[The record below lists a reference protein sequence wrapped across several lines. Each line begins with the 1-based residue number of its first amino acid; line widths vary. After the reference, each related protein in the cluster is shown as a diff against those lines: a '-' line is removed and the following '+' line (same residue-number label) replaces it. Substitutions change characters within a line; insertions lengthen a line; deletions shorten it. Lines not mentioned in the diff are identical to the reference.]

1 MDLKKIAEI
10 SPLIV
15 GFLIFLGFLK
25 LDLYYGHWNINISQ
39 YLDFS
44 EILLSFLQDINIIFF
59 FVVILAAQSTFGYL
73 AISSIDKKVSHN
85 LSQSGENKYKG
96 LVELLEENFEKHKT
110 GGLIVMVILTLIFGV
125 LFWCF
130 MNLTLLYLTFLGFVQ
145 LIAFFIDRFLSKNEN
160 VVNPVTF
167 IIVFLGFTLCISKY
181 EMNQT
186 EKHFIQ
192 YEFTITDES
201 TISTDSQLIFI
212 GKTNNYV
219 FLYDQKN
226 CNSKVI
232 KTENISGISIK

>member
-1 MDLKKIAEI
+1 MNLKKIAEI

-59 FVVILAAQSTFGYL
+59 FVVILATQSTFGYI
-73 AISSIDKKVSHN
+73 AISSIDKKVSQN
-85 LSQSGENKYKG
+85 QVQSETTQYKG
-96 LVELLEENFEKHKT
+96 LVDQLEENIEKHKKVS
-110 GGLIVMVILTLIFGV
+110 LIAMIVLTLIFGI
-125 LFWCF
+125 LFWWYLK
-130 MNLTLLYLTFLGFVQ
+130 LTLLYLTFLGFVQ
-145 LIAFFIDRFLSKNEN
+145 IIAFSIDRFLSRNEN
-160 VVNPVTF
+160 VVNPITF

-181 EMNQT
+181 EINQT
-186 EKHFIQ
+186 EKHSIQ
-192 YEFTITDES
+192 YKFTMVDGSE
-201 TISTDSQLIFI
+201 ISTNSQLIFI

-219 FLYDQKN
+219 FLFDNEN
-226 CNSKVI
+226 CNSKVM